1 MSLRDPLGSRKR
13 LDNLLVELGYAS
25 SREKSQALILSG
37 GVLVNGRLIDKPSY
51 LVKEGER
58 IEVKERIKYVSRA
71 GYKLEHA
78 IESLGLDVRD
88 YVVLDVGSSTG
99 GFTDCLLQKGAKK
112 VYAVDVGK
120 AQMDYKLRHDE
131 RVILYEETDARSL
144 STENIPE
151 KVDLITMDV
160 SFISA
165 TKILPH
171 VVQFLKDDG
180 VLLVLV
186 KPQFELEPK
195 KVPKG
200 IVRKDEYKKEAII
213 KVAQELE
220 KLSFKVSG
228 IIKSKPRGSKGNE
241 EFFLLAGRYLE
252 GKNLEEE
259 AESAVKQ
266 VV

>member
-1 MSLRDPLGSRKR
+1 M
-13 LDNLLVELGYAS
+13 ELGYAS
-25 SREKSQALILSG
+25 SREKAQALILAG
-37 GVLVNGRLIDKPSY
+37 AVVVNGRLIDKPSY
-51 LVKEGER
+51 LVKEGEN
-58 IEVKERIKYVSRA
+58 IQVKERIKYVSRA

-78 IESLGLDVRD
+78 IESLGLDVRG

-99 GFTDCLLQKGAKK
+99 GFTDCLLQKGARK

-120 AQMDYKLRHDE
+120 AQMDYKLRQDN
-131 RVILYEETDARSL
+131 RIVLYEETDARSL
-144 STENIPE
+144 TTENIPE

-171 VVQFLKDDG
+171 VVQFLKDEG

-195 KVPKG
+195 KAPKG
-200 IVRKDEYKKEAII
+200 IVRKDEHKKEAII

-220 KLSFKVSG
+220 KLGFKVAR

-241 EFFLLAGRYLE
+241 EFFLLAGRHLR
-252 GKNLEEE
+252 GINLQEE
-259 AESAVKQ
+259 AERAVTQ